1 MSKNNN
7 IFSVLTITILIAV
20 TITMVSAITF
30 SNHIVLAQNQKFNAK
45 LSGQQEVPPVQTTT
59 ASGMA
64 WFTSMQDKV
73 WFKLNVT
80 DMQGVTKA
88 HIHTGKVGENGPIL
102 VTLYKS
108 DTPQSINGKL
118 SYRNI
123 TANMLE
129 GPMKGKQISDL
140 ATAMS
145 NGSTYVNVHTEKHP
159 NGEIRGQIMIANSTS
174 DEMMKM
180 DKFWK
185 KHYPL

>member
-1 MSKNNN
+1 MNKNHN
-7 IFSVLTITILIAV
+7 ISSVLRITVIIAV
-20 TITMVSAITF
+20 TITMISAITF

-45 LSGQQEVPPVQTTT
+45 LTGQQEVPPVQTT

-64 WFTSMQDKV
+64 WFKPMQDKV

-80 DMQGVTKA
+80 DMQGVTQA
-88 HIHTGKVGENGPIL
+88 HIHTGKVGENGPVV

-108 DTPQSINGKL
+108 DTPQPMNGKL
-118 SYRNI
+118 AYGNI
-123 TANMLE
+123 TANLLE

-159 NGEIRGQIMIANSTS
+159 NGEIRGQIMMANSTS
-174 DEMMKM
+174 DKMMKM
-180 DKFWK
+180 DK
-185 KHYPL
+185 

>member
-7 IFSVLTITILIAV
+7 ISSVLTITVLIAV
-20 TITMVSAITF
+20 TITMVSATIF

-45 LSGQQEVPPVQTTT
+45 LSGQQEVPPVQTT

-64 WFTSMQDKV
+64 WFKPMQDKV

-80 DMQGVTKA
+80 DMQGVTQA
-88 HIHTGKVGENGPIL
+88 HIHTGKQGENGPVV

-108 DTPQSINGKL
+108 ATPQPINGKL
-118 SYRNI
+118 AYGNI
-123 TANMLE
+123 TANLLE

-145 NGSTYVNVHTEKHP
+145 NGSTYVNVHTEKYP
-159 NGEIRGQIMIANSTS
+159 NGEIRGQIMMANSTS
-174 DEMMKM
+174 DKMMKM
-180 DKFWK
+180 DK
-185 KHYPL
+185 